1 MSDPHEPRRPWKSD
15 GTSLPERIVSGLISF
30 ELALYVAVA
39 ILLAAAALLVV
50 GGTVASLVG
59 DLRGDDSAVG
69 IAVIVLDR
77 ILLTLIVA
85 ELVYT
90 LRFVLRTHEIAVEP
104 FLYIGLIAVVR
115 RILIVT
121 ADLEREAI
129 EGHALRNLLLELGVL
144 GLLVPSLAV
153 AVYLVRRSRRD
164 ALPTPV

>member
-1 MSDPHEPRRPWKSD
+1 MTDSNDPRRVWNAA
-15 GTSLPERIVSGLISF
+15 GNSLPERIVAGLISF

-39 ILLAAAALLVV
+39 LLLAVAAALVV
-50 GGTVASLVG
+50 GGTVFSLVD
-59 DLRGDDSAVG
+59 DLRGPDSGVE
-69 IAVIVLDR
+69 IAVVVLDR

-121 ADLEREAI
+121 ADLERDAI
-129 EGHALRNLLLELGVL
+129 EGHALTNLLLELGVL

-153 AVYLVRRSRRD
+153 AVFLVRRSKRGS
-164 ALPTPV
+164 PTPV